1 VDEFWTAPFT
11 RPRVNGTH
19 SFAGR
24 VGAVVDQ
31 IPNSPTMTK
40 RRSLQQS
47 KYRILGQVGQGQFAQ
62 VFCGMR
68 RATGEL
74 VALKAIDRQRF
85 STQRFLHELH
95 LLSRLRHPNIVQFQT
110 LDYSPKGRYLVMDY
124 CAGGTLRDLM
134 ESAFPLKLTECLN
147 FIMAILQGLAHAH
160 EQGVV
165 HCDLKPENILLV
177 PEGSG
182 WTARIADFG
191 VSRLV
196 ENLVSRGADA
206 EPIGSPAYMAP
217 ESYYQRYSP
226 ASDLYAVGI
235 LLYELLLGQR
245 PFGGRPGELMN
256 AHLNQRLVLPPVVPF
271 PLRSVITTALRRFGS
286 AQAMLKSV
294 MLAAAIL
301 QATQPESLACGRAVR
316 LLEPGATTLA
326 VARSNTAT
334 TIATIAPDGSW
345 MAIAQPQGNTAT
357 FQILRLPGLTPIGRA
372 DDWAMPEQL
381 CAIDQRHGLAVLAD
395 GLGDCTWRLFNRR
408 GGWFDYCRL
417 PATIGPIVVNQ
428 RHPDRL
434 LAIAAAD
441 PTIAFL
447 VDLKPLK
454 VKRIA
459 LEFRPDDW
467 RSVAEGFELTARSG
481 QVWRLDHDGLLVNEL
496 HKPAYF
502 KVLVHCGC

>member
-1 VDEFWTAPFT
+1 MAKLRQLTP
-11 RPRVNGTH
+11 
-19 SFAGR
+19 
-24 VGAVVDQ
+24 
-31 IPNSPTMTK
+31 
-40 RRSLQQS
+40 S

-62 VFCGMR
+62 VFCGMHR
-68 RATGEL
+68 GTGEL
-74 VALKAIDRQRF
+74 VALKAIDSQRF

-134 ESAFPLKLTECLN
+134 ESAFPLKLTQCLN
-147 FIMAILQGLAHAH
+147 FIIDILQGLLHAH
-160 EQGVV
+160 DQGVV

-177 PEGSG
+177 PEGGG

-196 ENLVSRGADA
+196 ENLVSRGGDA
-206 EPIGSPAYMAP
+206 APMGSPAYMAP
-217 ESYYQRYSP
+217 ECYYQRYSA

-256 AHLNQRLVLPPVVPF
+256 AHLNQRLVLPPIVPF
-271 PLRSVITTALRRFGS
+271 PLRSIITTALQKLPQRRFVS

-294 MLAAAIL
+294 MLAAEIL
-301 QATQPESLACGRAVR
+301 QATQPEMMAGGRSSRAIAGLAQHEGGTDR
-316 LLEPGATTLA
+316 LPPTT
-326 VARSNTAT
+326 VT
-334 TIATIAPDGSW
+334 TIAPDGSW
-345 MAIAQPQGNTAT
+345 MAIAQPHDRNTAT
-357 FQILRLPGLTPIGRA
+357 FQILRLPGLTPIHGSQ
-372 DDWAMPEQL
+372 DWAMPKQL
-381 CAIDQRHGLAVLAD
+381 CAIDQRHGLAILAN
-395 GLGDCTWRLFNRR
+395 GSGDCTWRLFNRR

-417 PATIGPIVVNQ
+417 PATIGPIVVSQ

-441 PTIAFL
+441 PTTALL

-459 LEFRPDDW
+459 LEFRPDAW
-467 RSVAEGFELTARSG
+467 RAVSEGFELTARSG
-481 QVWRLDHDGLLVNEL
+481 QVGRLDHDGLLVDEW
-496 HKPAYF
+496 HPR
-502 KVLVHCGC
+502 